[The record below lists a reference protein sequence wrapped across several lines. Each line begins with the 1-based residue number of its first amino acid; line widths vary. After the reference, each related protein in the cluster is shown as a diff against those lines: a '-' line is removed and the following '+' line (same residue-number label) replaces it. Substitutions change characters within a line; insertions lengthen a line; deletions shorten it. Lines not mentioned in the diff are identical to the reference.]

1 MAEAAAGGLGVP
13 VSTYRLQLRAGFGFR
28 QAAELADYLAALG
41 VSHAYL
47 SPILQADPGSP
58 HGYDVV
64 DHSRVSTDLGGED
77 EFRAMVKQFHGHGL
91 GVVVDVVPNHM
102 ARPTPESLN
111 KQLWSVLYRG
121 RASEYARWFDVDWD
135 AQEGKLLMPILAGP
149 LESCLGDLVIDT
161 APRTPESAEHR
172 GPVLRYFDHVL
183 PLRDGVADLPLG
195 VLLAQQHYRLSGWR
209 DAATQLNWRRF
220 FDVDTLIAIRAEDPD
235 VFAATH
241 RVLLRLFD
249 EGLIDGLRIDHPDGL
264 ADPDGYLRRLHEATG
279 GAWIVVEKILAYGE
293 ELPAWRC
300 AGTTGYDALALV
312 GGLFVDP
319 AGGEPLTEEYVR
331 FCVASGGAI
340 PPRPPLLTGGF
351 PPPVPPGGR
360 PIPPDPPWAGFPLPV
375 PSGVEPVAPDPPW
388 AGSALPVPPD
398 PPGRSFA
405 DVATEAKRYV
415 ASGVFTAEVSRLT
428 RLFARAAY
436 PGLDGFG
443 PADVHEVLVALLAA
457 FGVYRGYVTPGE
469 PPPGSSVLAVTA
481 ATSSARGRLDPRLHP
496 ALDAVC
502 AAVLGLGEAAQDASQ
517 RAARDELIV
526 RFGQTTGPVLAK
538 GVEDT
543 AFYRW
548 SRLAALNEVGGDPDI
563 FGISPAEFHVAA
575 GRLAGRWPTTLTAL
589 STHDTKRQEDVRAR
603 LAVLAEWPQEWAHQV
618 AEWHGLA
625 LCLTDGVAAQVTQ
638 RAPEPDLEY
647 LLWQTL
653 VGAWPAG
660 PERVR
665 DYLRKAM
672 REAKTRTSWTTPDP
686 GYESAVLGLADA
698 VLGDPELTAAIA
710 GFVARIA
717 PDARVNS
724 LGAKLVQL
732 TMPGA
737 ADIYQGCELVGL
749 SLVDPDNRRPVD
761 YQRRRRLLAAL
772 QAGPGQTVL
781 GGLAAGL
788 DAEKLLVTS
797 RALWLRRGHPDWFV
811 GGYTPLAAEGEA
823 AEHAVAFSRG
833 EHAVTVATRLPAG
846 LRRRGGW
853 ADTALPLPELHW
865 RDVLTGTRHAGLRP
879 LLAEL
884 TRLLPVALLIPERIY
899 LEERDRLADG
909 GVP

>member
-1 MAEAAAGGLGVP
+1 VAEPAAGGFGAP

-47 SPILQADPGSP
+47 SPILQANPGSP

-64 DHSRVSTDLGGED
+64 DHSRISTDLGGED
-77 EFRAMVKQFHGHGL
+77 EFRAMVKQFHGHGV

-111 KQLWSVLYRG
+111 KQLWSVLYQG

-149 LESCLGDLVIDT
+149 LQSCLGDLVIDT
-161 APRTPESAEHR
+161 APRTPENAEHR

-195 VLLAQQHYRLSGWR
+195 VLLAQQHYRLTGWR

-241 RVLLRLFD
+241 RVLLRLLD

-331 FCVASGGAI
+331 FCVASGGR
-340 PPRPPLLTGGF
+340 PPRT
-351 PPPVPPGGR
+351 PGG
-360 PIPPDPPWAGFPLPV
+360 
-375 PSGVEPVAPDPPW
+375 
-388 AGSALPVPPD
+388 GSALSAPPG
-398 PPGRSFA
+398 PPGRGFA
-405 DVATEAKRYV
+405 GVATEAKQYV
-415 ASGVFTAEVSRLT
+415 AGGVFTAEVSRLT

-443 PADVHEVLVALLAA
+443 PADVRDVLVALLAA

-502 AAVLGLGEAAQDASQ
+502 AAVLGLGDTAQDASQ

-575 GRLAGRWPTTLTAL
+575 GRLADRWPATLTAL

-625 LCLTDGVAAQVTQ
+625 RCLTDGVAAQATQ

-647 LLWQTL
+647 LMWQTL

-660 PERVR
+660 AERVR

-710 GFVARIA
+710 GFVATIA

-732 TMPGA
+732 TMPGV

-772 QAGPGQTVL
+772 QAGPDQTVL

-797 RALWLRRGHPDWFV
+797 RALWLRRDHPDWFIA
-811 GGYTPLAAEGEA
+811 GYAPLAAEGEA

-833 EHAVTVATRLPAG
+833 EHAVTVATRLPTG

-853 ADTALPLPELHW
+853 ADTALPLPDLHW

-879 LLAEL
+879 PLAEL

-899 LEERDRLADG
+899 LEEQGRLADG